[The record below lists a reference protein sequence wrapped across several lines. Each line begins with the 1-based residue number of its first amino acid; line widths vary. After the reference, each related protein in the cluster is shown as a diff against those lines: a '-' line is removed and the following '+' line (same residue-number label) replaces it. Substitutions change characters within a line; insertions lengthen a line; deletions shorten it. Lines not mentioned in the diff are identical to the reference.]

1 MKNIRKQAELM
12 GHTVVGKLKRLDN
25 CVTRVK
31 GQDRE
36 YREYKDDEGT
46 IHNASSPYSE
56 DSDHI
61 MVYADTLNQCK
72 AIIDARIR
80 YSADIRRFS
89 DIV

>member
-25 CVTRVK
+25 CVIRVK

-36 YREYKDDEGT
+36 
-46 IHNASSPYSE
+46 
-56 DSDHI
+56 
-61 MVYADTLNQCK
+61 
-72 AIIDARIR
+72 

>member
-1 MKNIRKQAELM
+1 MKR
-12 GHTVVGKLKRLDN
+12 TVYRGYIIDIDGLGRL
-25 CVTRVK
+25 
-31 GQDRE
+31 
-36 YREYKDDEGT
+36 T

-61 MVYADTLNQCK
+61 MVYADTLKQGK

-80 YSADIRRFS
+80 HSADIRRFS